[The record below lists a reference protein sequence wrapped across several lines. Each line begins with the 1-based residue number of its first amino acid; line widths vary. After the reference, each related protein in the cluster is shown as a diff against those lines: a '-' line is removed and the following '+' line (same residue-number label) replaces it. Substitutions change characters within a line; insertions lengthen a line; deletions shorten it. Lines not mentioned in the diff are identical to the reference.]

1 MVASVIARKVPFH
14 YGWIVVLAGTLTIFS
29 CLGLGRFGLG
39 MLLPSMGADLNL
51 SYTQMGAISTA
62 NFIGYLAA
70 VGASPFLIKRLGESR
85 TIVFGLF
92 LVAASMGVVS
102 QGGSYFWI
110 MVFYTLTGFGSGAA
124 NVPMMVLVP
133 HWYAKTYRGRAAGF
147 MVIGSGFAIIFSG
160 LFIPAVNEAIGP
172 EGWRTGWA
180 TLGGISAVVA
190 LINWGLLRDRPEML
204 GLPLLGQA
212 KEDARAAASG
222 AHRGDAAMSPKRAII
237 HLGLLYMMFGATYI
251 TYGTFIVTSM
261 VEERGFTEAAAG
273 QVWSWIGLF
282 SLLSGP
288 LFGTLSDKLGRR
300 AGLLA
305 VFSVQTCA
313 YTLMALHLDT
323 PSLYLSIG
331 LYGIAVWSI
340 PSIMAAAVG
349 DYVGPE
355 KAATAFSTI
364 TFFFAIGQTVGPATA
379 GAMADAMG
387 TFDFSFAAIAVSGV
401 VAILGTLALPKRRP
415 AED

>member
-1 MVASVIARKVPFH
+1 VVASFIARKLPFH

-39 MLLPSMGADLNL
+39 MLLPSMGGDLGL

-70 VGASPFLIKRLGESR
+70 VGLSPFLIKRLGESK

-92 LVAASMGVVS
+92 LVAGSMGVVS
-102 QGGSYFWI
+102 QGDGYLWI

-190 LINWGLLRDRPEML
+190 LINWGLLRDRPQML
-204 GLPLLGQA
+204 DLALLGEAREA
-212 KEDARAAASG
+212 KAMARGKDKS
-222 AHRGDAAMSPKRAII
+222 DPAMSPKRAIV

-282 SLLSGP
+282 SLASGP

-305 VFSVQTCA
+305 VFTVQTCA

-379 GAMADAMG
+379 GAMADTMG

-401 VAILGTLALPKRRP
+401 IAILGTLALPRRKTGK
-415 AED
+415 A

>member
-1 MVASVIARKVPFH
+1 VPFH
-14 YGWIVVLAGTLTIFS
+14 YGWVVVFAGTLTIFS

-39 MLLPSMGADLNL
+39 MLLPSMGADLGL
-51 SYTQMGAISTA
+51 TYTQMGAISTA

-70 VGASPFLIKRLGESR
+70 VGTSPFMIKRLGESK
-85 TIVFGLF
+85 TIVLGLF
-92 LVAASMGVVS
+92 LVAGSMVVVS
-102 QGGSYFWI
+102 QGGSYIWI
-110 MVFYTLTGFGSGAA
+110 MAFYTLTGFGSGAA

-180 TLGGISAVVA
+180 TLGGLSAVVA
-190 LINWGLLRDRPEML
+190 LINWGLLRDRPEIL
-204 GLPLLGQA
+204 GLPLLGQE
-212 KEDARAAASG
+212 KEDAKAAASG
-222 AHRGDAAMSPKRAII
+222 KKQGDPTMTPKQAII

-251 TYGTFIVTSM
+251 TYGTFIVTAM

-282 SLLSGP
+282 SLVSGP

-313 YTLMALHLDT
+313 YILVTLHLGSG
-323 PSLYLSIG
+323 SLYASIA

-355 KAATAFSTI
+355 KAAAAFSTI
-364 TFFFAIGQTVGPATA
+364 TFFFAVGQTVGPATA
-379 GAMADAMG
+379 GALADSMG
-387 TFDFSFAAIAVSGV
+387 TFDVSFAVIAMLGMIAIF
-401 VAILGTLALPKRRP
+401 GTLSLPKRKKVG
-415 AED
+415 